1 MSTSAPTVALLGTG
15 TMGAGMARQVAA
27 AGLDLRVWNRTRTKA
42 EPLADVAHVCD
53 TPAEAVEGA
62 DVVVT
67 VLHDADACA
76 DTLRQAGDALAADA
90 VWVQC
95 STVGVEGTAR
105 LVALAGEL
113 GVAYLDAPVLG
124 TRKPAE
130 DGTLVVLAAGPS
142 SLRPS
147 VDPVL
152 EAMGSRTLWVGEEP
166 GASSRL
172 KLACNAW
179 VLTVVEGVAESLAMT
194 RALGLDPALFLEAVS
209 GSAVES
215 PYVGLKGKAML
226 ADGEIDPDFAL
237 SGGLKDL
244 GLMVDAV
251 AATDFE
257 PRLLP
262 ALHDQFAAAVDQGYG
277 DQDLAATYRTFATSS
292 ASSAMSGEE
301 ATR

>member
-1 MSTSAPTVALLGTG
+1 
-15 TMGAGMARQVAA
+15 
-27 AGLDLRVWNRTRTKA
+27 
-42 EPLADVAHVCD
+42 
-53 TPAEAVEGA
+53 
-62 DVVVT
+62 VVT

-76 DTLRQAGDALAADA
+76 EVLRQAGEVVGADT

-95 STVGVEGTAR
+95 STVGVEGTER
-105 LVALAGEL
+105 LAALAGEL
-113 GVAYLDAPVLG
+113 GLAYLDAPVLG

-142 SLRPS
+142 SLRPT

-152 EAMGSRTLWVGEEP
+152 DAMGSRTLWVAEEP
-166 GASSRL
+166 GAGSRL

-209 GSAVES
+209 GSAVEA

-237 SGGLKDL
+237 AGGLKDL
-244 GLMVDAV
+244 GLMVEAV

-277 DQDLAATYRTFATSS
+277 DQDLAATYRTFSS
-292 ASSAMSGEE
+292 AGTTGGA
-301 ATR
+301 R